1 MAWFSDGDGSFPGRP
16 KRRGQ
21 DPPDPASPVEDL
33 IWARRMLGR
42 YVGPPTAPCERFDR
56 EGSRRSTRSV
66 KDLAIAT
73 TKVTERVFA
82 KAGSAAKDP
91 SDAMRK
97 MARKMATELD
107 AARQQIENAFR
118 DLK

>member
-1 MAWFSDGDGSFPGRP
+1 MSAPRP
-16 KRRGQ
+16 
-21 DPPDPASPVEDL
+21 PPANDSIEKALEDL
-33 IWARRMLGR
+33 
-42 YVGPPTAPCERFDR
+42 
-56 EGSRRSTRSV
+56 TRSV